1 MHGAQFPPLQTMP
14 EPVAPQ
20 LVPFGWL
27 PVSEQTGDPV
37 AQVTVPVL
45 QALVGGRQESP
56 AGHATQLPPLQTLP
70 VPQVCPLLSGF
81 PVSVQLMSGVQT

>member
-1 MHGAQFPPLQTMP
+1 
-14 EPVAPQ
+14 
-20 LVPFGWL
+20 
-27 PVSEQTGDPV
+27 
-37 AQVTVPVL
+37 VPVL
-45 QALVGGRQESP
+45 QALVGGRQGSP